1 MFGQA
6 LAVGCGGFLGSIVR
20 WGIGE
25 VLGRAIPA
33 LPGGTLVANV
43 VARTHKA
50 LLSDGDL
57 RGTFDLLHVLERD
70 VPTLQHGS
78 RLDCRA

>member
-1 MFGQA
+1 MLGQA

-33 LPGGTLVANV
+33 LPGGTLVANI
-43 VARTHKA
+43 VAGFVSQLKHSHNPS
-50 LLSDGDL
+50 LYL
-57 RGTFDLLHVLERD
+57 
-70 VPTLQHGS
+70 
-78 RLDCRA
+78 